1 MKSPTAEHA
10 EADQSAR
17 EQNAL
22 PFALPSVSM
31 AKTIALCPA
40 YNKQRLLSEVS
51 APVCQANLPD

>member
-1 MKSPTAEHA
+1 
-10 EADQSAR
+10 
-17 EQNAL
+17 
-22 PFALPSVSM
+22 M